1 MENTIETINN
11 IVNEDT
17 IDIAVQAVEA
27 IPAKGFNWAKLGKVG
42 AAGAA
47 IVVIGAGATAVIRRI
62 KRKNQLK
69 AEQEK
74 AAETGVDN
82 VQVAK
87 DDFEEP
93 ENSADEK

>member
-17 IDIAVQAVEA
+17 VDIAAKAVEA
-27 IPAKGFNWAKLGKVG
+27 VPVEAFNWRKLSK
-42 AAGAA
+42 AGAA
-47 IVVIGAGATAVIRRI
+47 VGAVALVGYGIYKGV
-62 KRKNQLK
+62 KHFQNKKQLK
-69 AEQEK
+69 AAQEQ
-74 AAETGVDN
+74 AAATGVDN

-93 ENSADEK
+93 VEPAEEK

>member
-17 IDIAVQAVEA
+17 VNIAAEAVEA
-27 IPAKGFNWAKLGKVG
+27 VPVESINWGKVG
-42 AAGAA
+42 KRFGICAGAF
-47 IVVIGAGATAVIRRI
+47 VIGVCASKIYTHV
-62 KRKNQLK
+62 KRKKQLK
-69 AEQEK
+69 DAQEQ
-74 AAETGVDN
+74 AAATGVDN

-93 ENSADEK
+93 VEPAEEK